1 MELEFAKDALITLFV
16 AIDPPGL
23 IPIFITLT
31 AAMTAAERKK
41 TARTSVLIA
50 LCILMAAAI
59 GGATLLETIGI
70 GIPAFRI
77 AGGLMLFYIAW
88 EMIFN
93 MREERKTGHAED
105 SVSKDSI
112 KNVAVFPL
120 AMPMIS
126 GPGAI
131 TATILL
137 ASKTGGSTVNYAVLL
152 LSLMTIAFLCWLM
165 FRLSE
170 RIDRMLGF
178 TGRTILE
185 RLLGVLL
192 AALAIQIV
200 GDGIMAFAN
209 SHA

>member
-1 MELEFAKDALITLFV
+1 MEFEFAKDALITLFV

-31 AAMTAAERKK
+31 ATMTAAERKK

-50 LCILMAAAI
+50 LCILTAAAI

-93 MREERKTGHAED
+93 LREERKSVHAED

-112 KNVAVFPL
+112 KNIAVFPL

-137 ASKTGGSTVNYAVLL
+137 ASKTEGSMVNYAILL
-152 LSLMTIAFLCWLM
+152 LSLVAIAFMCWGM
-165 FRLSE
+165 FRLSA
-170 RIDRMLGF
+170 RIDRLLGF

-200 GDGIMAFAN
+200 GDGIMAFAKVG
-209 SHA
+209 

>member
-1 MELEFAKDALITLFV
+1 MEFEFAKDALLTLFV

-23 IPIFITLT
+23 IPIFVTLT
-31 AAMTAAERKK
+31 ASMSLAERKK

-50 LCILMAAAI
+50 LCILTAAAI
-59 GGATLLETIGI
+59 GGAALLKAVGI

-93 MREERKTGHAED
+93 LREERKTGHAED
-105 SVSKDSI
+105 SVEKDSI

-137 ASKTGGSTVNYAVLL
+137 ASKTGGEPLNYAILL
-152 LSLMTIAFLCWLM
+152 LSLFTIAFICWLM
-165 FRLSE
+165 FRLSGT
-170 RIDRMLGF
+170 IDRMLGF

-192 AALAIQIV
+192 AALAIQII
-200 GDGIMAFAN
+200 GDGIMAFAAG
-209 SHA
+209 S

>member
-1 MELEFAKDALITLFV
+1 MEFEFAKDALLTLFV
-16 AIDPPGL
+16 ALDPPGL
-23 IPIFITLT
+23 IPIFVTLT
-31 AAMTAAERKK
+31 ASMSVAERNK

-59 GGATLLETIGI
+59 GGAALLKAVGI

-93 MREERKTGHAED
+93 MREERKSGHAEE
-105 SVSKDSI
+105 SISKDAI

-137 ASKTGGSTVNYAVLL
+137 ASKTGGNPVNYAILL
-152 LSLMTIAFLCWLM
+152 LSIVIIVFTCWVM
-165 FRLSE
+165 FRLAG
-170 RIDRMLGF
+170 RIDRMLGY

-192 AALAIQIV
+192 AALAIQII
-200 GDGIMAFAN
+200 GDGIVAFAAA
-209 SHA
+209 S